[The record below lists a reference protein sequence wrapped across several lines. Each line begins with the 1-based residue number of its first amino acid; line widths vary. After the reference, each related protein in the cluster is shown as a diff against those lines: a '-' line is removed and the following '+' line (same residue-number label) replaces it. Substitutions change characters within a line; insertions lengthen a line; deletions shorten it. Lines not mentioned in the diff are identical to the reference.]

1 MNLYYNQ
8 LLTTASTL
16 QFINVKKWTYIFAL
30 FTFQHST
37 IEYFWIFCTYF

>member
-8 LLTTASTL
+8 LLITVYYNLSML
-16 QFINVKKWTYIFAL
+16 KSERIFAL

-37 IEYFWIFCTYF
+37 IEYF